1 MALYIIY
8 WFWLESSEPHG
19 NAHHPIDVLLCACKT
34 YRGTDM
40 TVLCRVNAPQSAAS
54 LCYRQFLFIKMLSK
68 FIYVNN
74 QSCIA
79 IRSRYHLG
87 TVRFWYVYYQAL
99 ILTISTNATE
109 KLWVLISSRQN
120 SQLLPFN
127 QILVN
132 IAKTHIPRS
141 FGNGGFVS
149 VCSAFFVSF

>member
-1 MALYIIY
+1 MHIILLTSSFVLARRIEEQIWQY
-8 WFWLESSEPHG
+8 SVESMHLSLRLRYV
-19 NAHHPIDVLLCACKT
+19 IDSFYSLRCWVNSFMSTINQLCI
-34 YRGTDM
+34 
-40 TVLCRVNAPQSAAS
+40 V
-54 LCYRQFLFIKMLSK
+54 
-68 FIYVNN
+68 
-74 QSCIA
+74 

-99 ILTISTNATE
+99 ILTISTNATK

-141 FGNGGFVS
+141 FGNAGFVS

>member
-1 MALYIIY
+1 MSTI
-8 WFWLESSEPHG
+8 
-19 NAHHPIDVLLCACKT
+19 
-34 YRGTDM
+34 
-40 TVLCRVNAPQSAAS
+40 
-54 LCYRQFLFIKMLSK
+54 
-68 FIYVNN
+68 N
-74 QSCIA
+74 QLCIA

-109 KLWVLISSRQN
+109 KLISPRQN